1 MADMPLLLLTYL
13 ITEIL
18 APFFA
23 SLIIL
28 NAVLFLGRLVPL
40 LDIIFDFGVGLGDFV
55 RLCAYLMPKLL
66 LFSIPM
72 ASMMGAIIAI
82 TRMVNDNEIMAL
94 KANGVGLYRM
104 LPAVGLIALCSAT
117 LTLFTAVFL
126 LPQGT
131 IATKQLFFQVAK
143 ERIDRGIQEKQ
154 FSEGIKEVVLYA
166 EHVDSRTGVWQ
177 GVYVSDLRDPKTP
190 VTVMAQNGSL
200 TADAA
205 TMQITLRLGEGS
217 LHRALG
223 PKTQTMHFR
232 SYTLSLPMQA
242 PTAMA
247 GDSLTRV
254 GKSGMGL
261 RELRAAAAKSDTTR
275 QERAGYLIEFHQR
288 LALPVGCLIL
298 TVLGLPLTLV
308 GRPRHRSI
316 GVPLGLLVF
325 ILYYVLLTAAK
336 GFAEENLL
344 PAGLLL
350 WLPNLLFATL
360 TFLFVRQVANETT
373 PLYDRLVEIGGSL
386 IERLPWKR
394 RQVAP

>member
-1 MADMPLLLLTYL
+1 MPLLLLTYL
-13 ITEIL
+13 ATEIL

-23 SLIIL
+23 SLVIL

-40 LDIIFDFGVGLGDFV
+40 LDIIFDFGVGLGDFT

-72 ASMMGAIIAI
+72 ASMMGTIIAI
-82 TRMVNDNEIMAL
+82 TRMVNDNEVMAL

-104 LPAVGLIALCSAT
+104 LPAVALIALCTAL
-117 LTLFTAVFL
+117 LTLFTAVLL

-131 IATKQLFFQVAK
+131 IATKKLFFQLAK
-143 ERIDRGIQEKQ
+143 ERIDRGMQEKQ

-166 EHVDSRTGVWQ
+166 DHVDRRTGAWQ
-177 GVYVSDLRDPKTP
+177 GVYLSDLRDPKTP
-190 VTVMAQNGSL
+190 VTVMAKNGSL
-200 TADAA
+200 SADAA

-223 PKTQTMHFR
+223 SKTQTMHFR

-242 PTAMA
+242 PTAVA
-247 GDSLTRV
+247 GDTLTRT
-254 GKSGMGL
+254 GKSGMSL
-261 RELRAAAAKSDTTR
+261 RELRSQAATLANKDPD
-275 QERAGYLIEFHQR
+275 RAGYLIEFHQR

-298 TVLGLPLTLV
+298 TILGLPLTLV
-308 GRPRHRSI
+308 GRPAHRSI

-336 GFAEENLL
+336 GVAEQQLL
-344 PAGLLL
+344 PVGLLL
-350 WLPNLLFATL
+350 WLPNLFFAAFTI
-360 TFLFVRQVANETT
+360 FFVRQVASETT
-373 PLYDRLVEIGGSL
+373 SLYDRLAEMVASL
-386 IERLPWKR
+386 IDRLPWR
-394 RQVAP
+394 RTKVAA